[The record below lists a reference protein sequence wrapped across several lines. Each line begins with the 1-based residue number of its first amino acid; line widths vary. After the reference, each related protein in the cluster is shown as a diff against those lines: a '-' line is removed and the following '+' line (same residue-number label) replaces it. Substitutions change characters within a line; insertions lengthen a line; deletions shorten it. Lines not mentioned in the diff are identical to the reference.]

1 MTESAITTIAP
12 PTEDILELDPVED
25 QLVPEM
31 SWQDID
37 MSPTARMAFEDYLAM
52 GPTRTVAGLKL
63 FYQQQDQ
70 SGEPVPT
77 TSDYQIRDWI
87 QKYDWHTLARR
98 WDHELAEANRNIM
111 RQAAQIVRR
120 RHAYIGMLMQKV
132 GVKELRRI
140 MENDIELDP
149 GEVRRWIETGIKV
162 EAQAKDLV
170 AEEGGIVIPPSA
182 LAGVEEG
189 ELVVAVREKI
199 VSLRR
204 AGALPASG

>member
-1 MTESAITTIAP
+1 MNETAVATVQP
-12 PTEDILELDPVED
+12 PTEDILVLDPTD
-25 QLVPEM
+25 QVLPEM
-31 SWQDID
+31 AWQDID
-37 MSPTARMAFEDYLAM
+37 MSPRARMAFEDYLAM
-52 GPTRTVAGLKL
+52 GPTRSVAGLKL

-87 QKYDWHTLARR
+87 QKYDWHELARR
-98 WDHELAEANRNIM
+98 WDHEIAEANRNIM

-132 GVKELRRI
+132 GVAELKRI
-140 MENDIELDP
+140 VEQSVELDP

-170 AEEGGIVIPPSA
+170 AEEGGGVIPPSA
-182 LAGVEEG
+182 LSQVEEG
-189 ELVVAVREKI
+189 ELVAVVREKI
-199 VSLRR
+199 ISLRR
-204 AGALPASG
+204 AGALSAPG